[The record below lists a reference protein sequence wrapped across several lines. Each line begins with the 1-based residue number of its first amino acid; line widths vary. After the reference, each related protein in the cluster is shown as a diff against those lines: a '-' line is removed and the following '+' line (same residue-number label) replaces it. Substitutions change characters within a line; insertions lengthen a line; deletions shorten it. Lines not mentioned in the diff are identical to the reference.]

1 MTKHRAAP
9 ARRVAPSPVLPVLVT
24 LLAACA
30 APGVEIVPQP
40 EDFALVTIQLQG

>member
-1 MTKHRAAP
+1 MTTPRDPRSRRASPSLVVP
-9 ARRVAPSPVLPVLVT
+9 AFLT